1 MSRVPFPK
9 NREFTAIYGEN
20 RQIVLKPQPV
30 NLLVGPTGITKVT
43 NRTTGLIVEFWTLG
57 ISFKTSNTSY

>member
-1 MSRVPFPK
+1 MSRIPFPK

-30 NLLVGPTGITKVT
+30 NLLVGPTGINKVT